1 MNSPVSGGL
10 GNAGVSANLGESATV
25 GKLSVPQAWA
35 DSPAIRLA
43 GSASPLSTAAL
54 GGVPQAQAAA
64 PGGFFGG
71 IPPVGSLVNA
81 PRGEQTRART
91 GAGQKVVPTGAPGE
105 SGTDE
110 RTPVMPVAP
119 QRTRKHVASALSERE
134 RDELDKLRKEIAEV
148 ATERDAAARLI
159 KEAML

>member
-1 MNSPVSGGL
+1 M
-10 GNAGVSANLGESATV
+10 
-25 GKLSVPQAWA
+25 
-35 DSPAIRLA
+35 
-43 GSASPLSTAAL
+43 
-54 GGVPQAQAAA
+54 
-64 PGGFFGG
+64 
-71 IPPVGSLVNA
+71 GSLVNA
-81 PRGEQTRART
+81 PRGEQTRARS
-91 GAGQKVVPTGAPGE
+91 GAGQKVVPTGPGE

-110 RTPVMPVAP
+110 RTPVLPVAP

>member
-1 MNSPVSGGL
+1 M
-10 GNAGVSANLGESATV
+10 
-25 GKLSVPQAWA
+25 PQAE
-35 DSPAIRLA
+35 
-43 GSASPLSTAAL
+43 
-54 GGVPQAQAAA
+54 AAA

-81 PRGEQTRART
+81 PRGEQSRARS
-91 GAGQKVVPTGAPGE
+91 GAGQKVFPTIPGE
-105 SGTDE
+105 SGADE
-110 RTPVMPVAP
+110 RTPVVPAPP

-134 RDELDKLRKEIAEV
+134 REELEKLRKEIAEV